1 MNKKHVIE
9 KVNNSFQDTMMSV
22 LGIEITDFGESYVS
36 GKMPVDNRTK
46 QPFGLLH
53 GGASAAFAET
63 LGSIGAAKHV
73 DLEEY
78 SVVGVELNKK
88 HVIEKVNNSF
98 QDTMMSVLGIEITDF
113 GESYVSGKMPVDN
126 RTKQPFGLLHGGAS
140 AAFAETLGS
149 IGAGK
154 HVDLE
159 EYSVVGVELNSS
171 HLKAVRTGWVF
182 GKATPIRVGRTMQV
196 WDIDIKNQED
206 DLICKSRLTLA
217 VIKKNDR

>member
-1 MNKKHVIE
+1 MDKKHVIE

-22 LGIEITDFGESYVS
+22 LGIEITDFGDDYIS
-36 GKMPVDNRTK
+36 GKMPVDT
-46 QPFGLLH
+46 
-53 GGASAAFAET
+53 
-63 LGSIGAAKHV
+63 
-73 DLEEY
+73 
-78 SVVGVELNKK
+78 
-88 HVIEKVNNSF
+88 
-98 QDTMMSVLGIEITDF
+98 
-113 GESYVSGKMPVDN
+113 

-159 EYSVVGVELNSS
+159 ECSVVGVELNSS

-196 WDIDIKNQED
+196 WGIDIKNQED

>member
-1 MNKKHVIE
+1 MDKKHVIE

-22 LGIEITDFGESYVS
+22 LGIEITDFGDDYIS
-36 GKMPVDNRTK
+36 GKMPVDT
-46 QPFGLLH
+46 
-53 GGASAAFAET
+53 
-63 LGSIGAAKHV
+63 
-73 DLEEY
+73 
-78 SVVGVELNKK
+78 
-88 HVIEKVNNSF
+88 
-98 QDTMMSVLGIEITDF
+98 
-113 GESYVSGKMPVDN
+113 

-182 GKATPIRVGRTMQV
+182 GKATPIRVGKTMQV

-206 DLICKSRLTLA
+206 DLVCKSRLTLA
-217 VIKKNDR
+217 VIKRNGR

>member
-1 MNKKHVIE
+1 MDKKHVID
-9 KVNNSFQDTMMSV
+9 KVNNSF
-22 LGIEITDFGESYVS
+22 
-36 GKMPVDNRTK
+36 K
-46 QPFGLLH
+46 
-53 GGASAAFAET
+53 
-63 LGSIGAAKHV
+63 
-73 DLEEY
+73 
-78 SVVGVELNKK
+78 
-88 HVIEKVNNSF
+88 
-98 QDTMMSVLGIEITDF
+98 DTMMSVLGIEITDF

-149 IGAGK
+149 IGAGT

-182 GKATPIRVGRTMQV
+182 GKATPIRVGRTIQV
-196 WDIDIKNQED
+196 WGIDIKNQED

-217 VIKKNDR
+217 VIKRNDR